1 MSIKKLLKK
10 GFKNIWKSRW
20 LFLIMFFTQIAF
32 LVVLS
37 YAGIVYYI
45 GAVEHA
51 TAMLESVENITA
63 EQIAGMQIPEPYK
76 IYEHYKGMVYN
87 VLMGIIM
94 VYIAFLFLDG
104 INWNLANAIVN
115 RTRHLKEMVLYHLKY
130 VVLFLVFTVP
140 LLLIMLA
147 LVKTIALT
155 GSNVQF
161 VLGAVI
167 FGLIAAYFLS
177 ISLGICYRYRLRNLT
192 ALLNRTFVLGCKK
205 ARILVPMS
213 LIIICIYS
221 IAGALLY
228 FCSFSIGLFVLAA
241 VFFILAI
248 NWGRVAC
255 MTAVREADKC
265 PKQ

>member
-115 RTRHLKEMVLYHLKY
+115 RTRHLKDSQPVFDQKVYDGCYDTGKLGYAVYLRVLIQNT
-130 VVLFLVFTVP
+130 VRRNDDFLTSPVFH
-140 LLLIMLA
+140 I
-147 LVKTIALT
+147 
-155 GSNVQF
+155 GHS
-161 VLGAVI
+161 
-167 FGLIAAYFLS
+167 
-177 ISLGICYRYRLRNLT
+177 R
-192 ALLNRTFVLGCKK
+192 
-205 ARILVPMS
+205 RID
-213 LIIICIYS
+213 
-221 IAGALLY
+221 
-228 FCSFSIGLFVLAA
+228 
-241 VFFILAI
+241 
-248 NWGRVAC
+248 
-255 MTAVREADKC
+255 T
-265 PKQ
+265 